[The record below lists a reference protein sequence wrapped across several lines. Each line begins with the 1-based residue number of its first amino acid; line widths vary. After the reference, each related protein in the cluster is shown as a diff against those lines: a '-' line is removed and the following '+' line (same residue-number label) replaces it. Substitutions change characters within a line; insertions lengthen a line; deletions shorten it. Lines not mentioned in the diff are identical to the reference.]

1 MRICKVPRH
10 FPVTPIQVLK
20 ELVLQRGLKLS
31 IQQVACLQ
39 MLWLLLR
46 SVSRNIADYL
56 DLAQIL
62 QSGREMGAPVGEE
75 QKKNKQR
82 PTWTRT
88 FVCLAHTDVERMPS
102 VNENIELKEA
112 SLGEKRLTN
121 FLLTTTAK
129 ILTKKL
135 RSAYPKLFGAGGYIL
150 LRGGHSRIF
159 QKLDPPYH
167 VSRLK
172 ERVGQGKIFIRPLQG
187 DLELT

>member
-1 MRICKVPRH
+1 M
-10 FPVTPIQVLK
+10 
-20 ELVLQRGLKLS
+20 
-31 IQQVACLQ
+31 
-39 MLWLLLR
+39 
-46 SVSRNIADYL
+46 
-56 DLAQIL
+56 
-62 QSGREMGAPVGEE
+62 APSMFGFQEHRRLFGFSANSSK
-75 QKKNKQR
+75 QKRDGSSCGWRAKKTKQR

-102 VNENIELKEA
+102 VNDNIELKEA

-121 FLLTTTAK
+121 FLLTMTAT

-172 ERVGQGKIFIRPLQG
+172 ERVGQGKIFIRPLQR
-187 DLELT
+187 DLELTWEGCLDEYEVTEFQFF